1 MVLVALPS
9 VRASVWGYATAAS
22 NRGSL
27 RGPRSA
33 CNWSIHRYRGRASKR
48 RAWDEPEK
56 RVRLENNRGHALAS
70 RSLGG
75 VGMRE
80 RAHPMNCAGHCAM
93 KFETR
98 HERRERGRPS
108 ASLSSSRE
116 SSSSRILTS
125 PQQAS
130 SYSWQ
135 RFRPQAYYPLRRQND
150 GWASVLKV

>member
-1 MVLVALPS
+1 VLIDYGEPMVPCGQFRR
-9 VRASVWGYATAAS
+9 RARRDSQAWAGRRCSPWRCVLQS
-22 NRGSL
+22 PL
-27 RGPRSA
+27 SA
-33 CNWSIHRYRGRASKR
+33 CTSSCRYLGRASKR

-116 SSSSRILTS
+116 SSSSLGFIDEYDMVRLLIRTLR
-125 PQQAS
+125 S
-130 SYSWQ
+130 SEE
-135 RFRPQAYYPLRRQND
+135 R
-150 GWASVLKV
+150 VH